1 MNDLKRRKMG
11 FLAALLAAVLIL
23 GTPGATAMAAN
34 YYFGDTLSGNY
45 PGYLNYI
52 QLSVGD
58 TVESG
63 DYIYNCYSGGLSLRS
78 GYIQYPGTGSP
89 NYFTNL
95 VGGIGETYTVIAMY
109 PVGNSQ
115 SSEPYIVLSD
125 YVSANNSSS
134 SDSPAAGYYRSLAAL
149 VSSIKAEGG
158 ETHGYGIG
166 SALPYSV
173 MKALAD
179 NPDDVLVF
187 KTDYK
192 GYHYEF
198 TIQVGDD
205 VKDKITPEIPWYGPY
220 WLAKYFFKTTVIE
233 KLPEYK

>member
-1 MNDLKRRKMG
+1 MNELKQRRRG

-23 GTPGATAMAAN
+23 GTPGVTAMATT
-34 YYFGDTLSGNY
+34 YWYGDDPMENFPPLTNGIILNDGDEVYHFYSGSMTCSDDATIVVFDQPN
-45 PGYLNYI
+45 GNVIDYI
-52 QLSVGD
+52 
-58 TVESG
+58 SG
-63 DYIYNCYSGGLSLRS
+63 DPITVSGGPYRVFTISGGVYVVAYSG
-78 GYIQYPGTGSP
+78 T
-89 NYFTNL
+89 T
-95 VGGIGETYTVIAMY
+95 A
-109 PVGNSQ
+109 
-115 SSEPYIVLSD
+115 SD
-125 YVSANNSSS
+125 TPIS
-134 SDSPAAGYYRSLAAL
+134 GYYRSLAAL
-149 VSSIKAEGG
+149 VSAIKMEGG

-198 TIQVGDD
+198 TLQVGED

-220 WLAKYFFKTTVIE
+220 WLAKYFYKTTVIE
-233 KLPEYK
+233 KLPDYS

>member
-1 MNDLKRRKMG
+1 MNDLKRRKRG
-11 FLAALLAAVLIL
+11 FLAALLAVALIL
-23 GTPGATAMAAN
+23 GTPGVTAFAQEYYYGGPPSASLLQQSPATRLQIGTTVVEN
-34 YYFGDTLSGNY
+34 DHISYLNPQHPDYFNSGNLLY
-45 PGYLNYI
+45 DGDSQTTTFCVI
-52 QLSVGD
+52 VG
-58 TVESG
+58 SG
-63 DYIYNCYSGGLSLRS
+63 AAYVVTD
-78 GYIQYPGTGSP
+78 
-89 NYFTNL
+89 
-95 VGGIGETYTVIAMY
+95 
-109 PVGNSQ
+109 
-115 SSEPYIVLSD
+115 IVLNVND
-125 YVSANNSSS
+125 PYVVLTDPANIPAASS

-205 VKDKITPEIPWYGPY
+205 VKDKIKPEIPWYGPY

-233 KLPEYK
+233 KLPEY

>member
-1 MNDLKRRKMG
+1 MNELKQRRRG

-23 GTPGATAMAAN
+23 GTPGVTAMATNYWHVEDPNDSSYTQLTIDTIVNNGDVIYYISTGNIMRTYFDICSDEDIAN
-34 YYFGDTLSGNY
+34 AL
-45 PGYLNYI
+45 
-52 QLSVGD
+52 
-58 TVESG
+58 
-63 DYIYNCYSGGLSLRS
+63 
-78 GYIQYPGTGSP
+78 
-89 NYFTNL
+89 
-95 VGGIGETYTVIAMY
+95 
-109 PVGNSQ
+109 
-115 SSEPYIVLSD
+115 
-125 YVSANNSSS
+125 S
-134 SDSPAAGYYRSLAAL
+134 SDSGTPYTVSGGPYKVFYMSGSTIGVVSTHATNSGTTASDTPISGYYRSLAAL
-149 VSSIKAEGG
+149 VSAIKMEGG

-198 TIQVGDD
+198 TIQVGED

-220 WLAKYFFKTTVIE
+220 WLAKYFYKTTVIE
-233 KLPEYK
+233 KLPDYS

>member
-11 FLAALLAAVLIL
+11 FLAVLLAAVLII
-23 GTPGATAMAAN
+23 GTPGVTAMAAH
-34 YYFGDTLSGNY
+34 YYFGYTYIGNDST
-45 PGYLNYI
+45 YLNYI

-63 DYIYNCYSGGLSLRS
+63 DYIHKCYSGGMSMQS

-89 NYFTNL
+89 DCTTNL
-95 VGGIGETYTVIAMY
+95 IGGSGETYTVIAMY
-109 PVGNSQ
+109 PNGDPQ
-115 SSEPYIVLSD
+115 IYDPYIVLS
-125 YVSANNSSS
+125 YPSSANNSSS

-149 VSSIKAEGG
+149 VSAIKADGG
-158 ETHGYGIG
+158 ATHGYGIG

-198 TIQVGDD
+198 TIQVGED
-205 VKDKITPEIPWYGPY
+205 VKEQIKPEIPWYGPY

-233 KLPEYK
+233 KLPEY